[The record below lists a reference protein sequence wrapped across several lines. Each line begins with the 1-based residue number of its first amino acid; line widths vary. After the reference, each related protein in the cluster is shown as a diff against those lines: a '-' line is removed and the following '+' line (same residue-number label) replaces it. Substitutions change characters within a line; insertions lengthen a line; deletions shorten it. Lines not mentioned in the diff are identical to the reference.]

1 MKKSLWADK
10 LFRRYF
16 SMVRSR
22 YKSGTRHSKK
32 REPNTPE
39 RLAFIREKYK
49 NGVPAGEVESW
60 INSL

>member
-16 SMVRSR
+16 SMVQAR

-39 RLAFIREKYK
+39 RLAFIRKKYK
-49 NGVPAGEVESW
+49 DGVPDGEVEKW

>member
-1 MKKSLWADK
+1 MKKSLWTDK

-16 SMVRSR
+16 SMVQARF
-22 YKSGTRHSKK
+22 KSGTRHSKK

-39 RLAFIREKYK
+39 RLAFISEKYK
-49 NGVPAGEVESW
+49 DGVPDGEVEKW

>member
-16 SMVRSR
+16 SMVQARC
-22 YKSGTRHSKK
+22 KSGTRHSKK

-39 RLAFIREKYK
+39 SLEFIMEKYRK
-49 NGVPAGEVESW
+49 
-60 INSL
+60 

>member
-16 SMVRSR
+16 SMVLAR

-39 RLAFIREKYK
+39 RLVFISEKYK
-49 NGVPAGEVESW
+49 DGVPDGEVEKW

>member
-1 MKKSLWADK
+1 MKKSLWTDK
-10 LFRRYF
+10 LFRKDFMRIWKRF
-16 SMVRSR
+16 
-22 YKSGTRHSKK
+22 KSGTRYSMK

-49 NGVPAGEVESW
+49 DGVPEKEVEEW

>member
-22 YKSGTRHSKK
+22 YKSGTRYSMK
-32 REPNTPE
+32 REPNTAE

-49 NGVPAGEVESW
+49 DGVPAGEVENW

>member
-16 SMVRSR
+16 SMVQARC
-22 YKSGTRHSKK
+22 KSGTRHSKK
-32 REPNTPE
+32 REPNTPV
-39 RLAFIREKYK
+39 RLVFIREKYK
-49 NGVPAGEVESW
+49 DGVPDGEVEKW

>member
-49 NGVPAGEVESW
+49 DGVPAVEVGEW